1 MVRGLT
7 KGVREGPLSMLSA
20 MRGWLNSW
28 VAKILFGLLI
38 LSFAVWGIGDF
49 VGGGGVPNAV
59 ATVGG
64 RDVSMAEATEAY
76 RRELTALQRNFG
88 ASFEPTAPL
97 RQRIAEDAV
106 NRLVTL
112 TAISA
117 EAEARGVVVTDEALR
132 EVVFNAQPFRGLDG
146 RFSRVAFDAF
156 LRNAGL
162 TEARFLA
169 LLRGD
174 VARQQLLAAVRAG
187 AAAPRALATPI
198 YAFQNEAREAHV
210 VEMPFIAAA
219 APPEPGE
226 EELRRFWENE
236 RALFTAPE
244 YRGFSLL
251 TLTLED
257 VARDITP
264 AEAQLRAAYDARSAE
279 FITAEAREITQILVS
294 DEAAARA
301 LAEAWRAG
309 LDEAALGERASA
321 AGGSVVALGSLT
333 ATDLPDP
340 ALAEAAFA
348 AAPGAVTEP
357 VRTGFGW
364 HVLRIGAVTPG
375 ATRRFEEVRE
385 ALSAEVAREIA
396 AERIY
401 TIANRVEDSLAEGI
415 SLAEAARRHGIGFR
429 EIAAIDREGRGP
441 DGARIALP
449 PDAARVL
456 DTVFSAQAGSTSR
469 LVEAEGANFFAVRVE
484 TVTPPAVRPFET
496 VRDAVRTAWEQ
507 AERRRAMETSAGAM
521 LAAIQGGQS
530 FEAAAALQ
538 GWTARRIGP
547 FLRTA
552 RGAGAPPA
560 PVLAAIFG
568 LKPGEAT
575 MVEANNAFI
584 VLSLAAVTVPEPTE
598 ERLRALRA
606 SLAAGI
612 ADDLEAQFAQAI
624 QRRGNP
630 TINARAIQLMIGT
643 DP

>member
-49 VGGGGVPNAV
+49 VGGGSVPNAV

-64 RDVSMAEATEAY
+64 RDVPLAEATEAY

-112 TAISA
+112 TAIAA

-146 RFSRVAFDAF
+146 RFSRVAFESF

-162 TEARFLA
+162 TEARFLD

-174 VARQQLLAAVRAG
+174 VARQQVLSAVRAG
-187 AAAPRALATPI
+187 AAAPLALATPI

-226 EELRRFWENE
+226 DTLRRFWENE
-236 RALFTAPE
+236 QALFTAPE

-251 TLTLED
+251 TLTLDD

-264 AEAQLRAAYDARSAE
+264 TEAQLREAYAARAAE
-279 FITAEAREITQILVS
+279 FITAEAREIDQVLVS

-301 LAEAWRAG
+301 LADAWRAG
-309 LDEAALGERASA
+309 LDEAALIERATAS
-321 AGGSVVALGSLT
+321 GGSVVALGSLT
-333 ATDLPDP
+333 AADLPDP
-340 ALAEAAFA
+340 GLAAAAFA
-348 AAPGAVTEP
+348 ASPGTVTEP
-357 VRTGFGW
+357 VQTGFGW

-375 ATRRFEEVRE
+375 TTRSFAEVRE
-385 ALSAEVAREIA
+385 TLSAEVAREIA

-401 TIANRVEDSLAEGI
+401 SIANRVEDSLAEGI
-415 SLAEAARRHGIGFR
+415 SLAEVARRHGLGLR
-429 EIAAIDREGRGP
+429 EIAAIDRGGRGP
-441 DGARIALP
+441 DGAPISLS
-449 PDAARVL
+449 PDGAQVL
-456 DTVFSAQAGSTSR
+456 DTVFAAETRTTSR

-484 TVTPPAVRPFET
+484 TVTPPTVRPFET
-496 VRDAVRTAWEQ
+496 VRDAVKSAWEQ

-521 LAAIQGGQS
+521 LAAIQGGQG

-538 GWTARRIGP
+538 GWTPRRIGP
-547 FLRTA
+547 FLRSA
-552 RGAGAPPA
+552 RGAGAPSA

-584 VLSLAAVTVPEPTE
+584 VLAVASVTVPAPTE
-598 ERLRALRA
+598 DRLAALRA
-606 SLAAGI
+606 NLAAGM
-612 ADDLEAQFAQAI
+612 ADDLEAQFAQFI
-624 QRRGNP
+624 QRRADASINP
-630 TINARAIQLMIGT
+630 RAIQLMIGT